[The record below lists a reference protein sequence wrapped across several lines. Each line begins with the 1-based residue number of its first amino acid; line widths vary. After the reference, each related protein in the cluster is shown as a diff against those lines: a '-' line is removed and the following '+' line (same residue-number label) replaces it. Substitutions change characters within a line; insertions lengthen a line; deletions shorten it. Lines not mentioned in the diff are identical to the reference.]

1 MKHKTFFLTL
11 IFLGTFG
18 LHAQVPVMNSIT
30 GPTAVCSPPASPKS
44 YTASASNSPTSYS
57 WSTLPS
63 ASVVIGNSS
72 AAVTSISFP
81 NTNLTYTVYC
91 SATNGSGTSSTI
103 AYIVT
108 VFETPTVTFSGANS
122 FCQGSS
128 INLSASPTVI
138 SGSSTL
144 TYSWFPS
151 TGLSSTTGHTVQANP
166 SVTTTY
172 SVLLTLGSCTNV
184 ASVIVTVQ
192 SLPQISASASSS
204 VICIGESSTLTVS
217 GSALVYLLGTNPVL
231 GGVSVVSPT
240 TTTNYLITGIALN
253 SCTNSI
259 QIPIVVN
266 QGPSINV
273 LSTNSVIC
281 AGETNSLMVTGTGT
295 NYSVNAVASSA
306 NFTVSPLTTSN
317 YTITTSGS
325 NGCISSS
332 VFTQSVSLCTAVEKQ
347 NLNENILIYPNPNNG
362 DFILRSKRGESAF
375 IFNELGQLTKSVYL
389 EPEREYK
396 ITGLD
401 SGIYIIISSSIKKKI
416 VVSSN

>member
-1 MKHKTFFLTL
+1 M
-11 IFLGTFG
+11 IFLATFT
-18 LHAQVPVMNSIT
+18 LYAQVPVMNSIV

-57 WSTLPS
+57 WSTSPS
-63 ASVVIGNSS
+63 VGVVIANFSG
-72 AAVTSISFP
+72 AITSISFP

-103 AYIVT
+103 AYTVT

-128 INLSASPTVI
+128 INLSASPTII
-138 SGSSTL
+138 SASSTL

-151 TGLSSTTGHTVQANP
+151 NGLSSTNGHTVQANP

-172 SVLLTLGSCTNV
+172 SVLLTLGSCTNL
-184 ASVIVTVQ
+184 ASVVVTVQ
-192 SLPQISASASSS
+192 PLPQISASANSS
-204 VICIGESSTLTVS
+204 VICVGESSTLTVS
-217 GSALVYLLGTNPVL
+217 GTALVFLLGTTPLL
-231 GGVSVVSPT
+231 GGTSVVSPT
-240 TTTNYLITGIALN
+240 TNTSYLITGIGLN

-259 QIPIVVN
+259 QVPILVN
-266 QGPSINV
+266 QGPSVNV

-281 AGETNSLMVTGTGT
+281 AGETNSLTITGTGT
-295 NYSVNAVASSA
+295 NFSVNAVASSA
-306 NFTVSPLTTSN
+306 NFTVSPSTTSS

-332 VFTQSVSLCTAVEKQ
+332 IFTQNVSLCTGLEKR

-362 DFILRSKRGESAF
+362 DFILRSNLGENAF
-375 IFNELGQLTKSVYL
+375 IFNELGQLIKSVYL
-389 EPEREYK
+389 EPESESK

-401 SGIYIIISSSIKKKI
+401 SGIYVIISNSIKKKI
-416 VVSSN
+416 IVSPN